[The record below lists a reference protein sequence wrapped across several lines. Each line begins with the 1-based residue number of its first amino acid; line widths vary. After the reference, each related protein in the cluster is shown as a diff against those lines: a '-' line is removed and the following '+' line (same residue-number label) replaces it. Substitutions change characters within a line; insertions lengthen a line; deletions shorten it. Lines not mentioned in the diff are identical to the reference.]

1 MSTSITKTGILIADG
16 IGVGENLV
24 PNYGAYNTEENA
36 YVWTTNRTDGYHW
49 LTGSAFEV
57 EPSTTYVYSVCSD
70 GSLVTSHRGSAGGDP
85 VLKEFSMWLY
95 ISNDGTTKNWQAGQY
110 DRAQNFNSSNFS
122 HVQEG
127 NRHFWFYTTSATERY
142 MSIRLNTYSDGETNI
157 SVKFWGLKFEKGS
170 VPTLW
175 IPNTQYDLYTSSE
188 IGFDE
193 GSFEGDARIASGY
206 MQAKEFYED

>member
-1 MSTSITKTGILIADG
+1 MSTNITKSGILIADG
-16 IGVGENLV
+16 SGIGENLV

-49 LTGSAFEV
+49 LSGSAFEV

-70 GSLVTSHRGSAGGDP
+70 GTLSNQHGKPTSDISQ
-85 VLKEFSMWLY
+85 KYFSMWLY

-142 MSIRLNTYSDGETNI
+142 MSIRLNTYSDGETDI
-157 SVKFWGLKFEKGS
+157 SVKFWNLKFEKGS
-170 VPTLW
+170 VPTPWL
-175 IPNTQYDLYTSSE
+175 PNVNDDLYASSE

-193 GSFEGDARIASGY
+193 GSFGDNARIASGY
-206 MQAKEFYED
+206 MQAREFYED